1 MKREKTGLLE
11 EWTESHEERKKLQV
25 GADNQVI
32 ERSIY
37 EARGGP
43 GGTGLDATVML
54 KQWQILEKMTV
65 DA

>member
-1 MKREKTGLLE
+1 MKREKTRLLE
-11 EWTESHEERKKLQV
+11 ELAELHEKRKKLQV
-25 GADNQVI
+25 GADNQVL
-32 ERSIY
+32 ERSIC

-43 GGTGLDATVML
+43 GGTGLDATIML